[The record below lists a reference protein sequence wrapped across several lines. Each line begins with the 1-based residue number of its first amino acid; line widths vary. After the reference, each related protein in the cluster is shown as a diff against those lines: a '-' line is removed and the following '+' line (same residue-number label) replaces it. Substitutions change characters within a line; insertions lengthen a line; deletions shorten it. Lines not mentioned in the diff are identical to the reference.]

1 MDEKFSLFIIR
12 CFYNGKYTWMN
23 KVEITCSN
31 NGKSKT
37 ADVLSQNDKYAKVV
51 VEGTQIA
58 IEMFRTDVN
67 KPYIGH
73 TAGLE
78 FTWQPK
84 Q

>member
-1 MDEKFSLFIIR
+1 
-12 CFYNGKYTWMN
+12 MN
-23 KVEITCSN
+23 KIEITCTD

-37 ADVLSQNDKYAKVV
+37 ADVLLKNDKFLKVA

-58 IEMFRTDVN
+58 IEMFRQDVN

-78 FTWQPK
+78 FTWKPK
-84 Q
+84 T

>member
-1 MDEKFSLFIIR
+1 V
-12 CFYNGKYTWMN
+12 N
-23 KVEITCSN
+23 KIEITCTD

-37 ADVLSQNDKYAKVV
+37 ADVLRKNDKFLKVA

-58 IEMFRTDVN
+58 IEMFRQDVN

-78 FTWQPK
+78 FTWKPK
-84 Q
+84 T

>member
-1 MDEKFSLFIIR
+1 V
-12 CFYNGKYTWMN
+12 N
-23 KVEITCSN
+23 KIEITCTN

-37 ADVLSQNDKYAKVV
+37 ADVLLKNDKFLKVV

-58 IEMFRTDVN
+58 IEMFRENVN

-78 FTWQPK
+78 FTWKPK
-84 Q
+84 T